1 MRNLV
6 FAALAV
12 LSLAACSSP
21 ATEPVDGVHT
31 IRSGGVER
39 SYIVSSPADLD
50 KPAPLVLVLHGGFGS
65 AEQAQDAYGWDELA
79 ASEGF
84 VVAYPDGLGKAWNAG
99 DGCCGASGKS
109 GVDDVAFIEE
119 VARSIARSTEIDPDR
134 IFVTGMS
141 NGAMMSYRLAC
152 DTDIFAAIAPVAG
165 TLLGA
170 CDDPAPTSVLHIHG
184 LADDSVHVDG
194 SPGNGPVTIDGMPI
208 AELNELWRSID
219 GCDEPTVTEAPP
231 VTTTTAG
238 CGDRDVTLLTV
249 DGAGHQWPGSTRSRA
264 QVRMGT
270 DKPSDALDATTVIWK
285 FFEAHPKG

>member
-1 MRNLV
+1 MRFL
-6 FAALAV
+6 ALAAATV
-12 LSLAACSSP
+12 LLLTACASP
-21 ATEPVDGVHT
+21 EPVDGVQT
-31 IRSGGVER
+31 VRSGGVER
-39 SYIVSSPADLD
+39 SYIVANTGGVDE
-50 KPAPLVLVLHGGFGS
+50 PAPLVVVLHGGFGS

-99 DGCCGASGKS
+99 GGCCGASGNND
-109 GVDDVAFIEE
+109 VNDVAFIEKVVRAVE
-119 VARSIARSTEIDPDR
+119 RSTEIDPDR

-152 DTDIFAAIAPVAG
+152 DTDLFAAIAPVAG
-165 TLLGA
+165 TLLGT
-170 CDDPAPTSVLHIHG
+170 CDNPAPTSVLHIHG

-194 SPGNGPVTIDGMPI
+194 SPGNGAVEIDGMPI

-219 GCDEPTVTEAPP
+219 GCDEPTVTVAAP

-249 DGAGHQWPGSTRSRA
+249 DGAGHQWPGSTRSKA

-270 DKPSDALDATTVIWK
+270 DKPSDALDATTVIWE